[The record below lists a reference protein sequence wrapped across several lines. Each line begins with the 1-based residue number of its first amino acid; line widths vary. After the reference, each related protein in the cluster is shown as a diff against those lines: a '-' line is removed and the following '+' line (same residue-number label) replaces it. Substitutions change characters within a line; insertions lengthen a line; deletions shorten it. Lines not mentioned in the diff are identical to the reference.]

1 MKPSSISGAAGTDSS
16 DLDRAKDTAYR
27 FLTARVRSE
36 FEVRRKLKEKGFDND
51 TIALAIERLK
61 ELKLLDD
68 KDFAIRMTKDLVNL
82 KGCGRYYIERKLK
95 EKGIGPETMEA
106 AMESVFAEVDELD
119 VALSVATRKIR
130 ISIEDPKEKARIG
143 RFLQGRGFSW
153 DIINEVFKG
162 LDDRKRD
169 QE

>member
-1 MKPSSISGAAGTDSS
+1 MKPTSIPGGTGPDTS
-16 DLDRAKDTAYR
+16 DLDRAKDAAYR

-36 FEVRRKLKEKGFDND
+36 FEVRRKLKEKRFNDD

-68 KDFAIRMTKDLVNL
+68 ADFAICMTKDLVNL
-82 KGCGRYYIERKLK
+82 KGCGRYYIQRKLK
-95 EKGIGPETMEA
+95 GKGIDPETIEE
-106 AMESVFAEVDELD
+106 AMESVFAEVDEVE
-119 VALSVATRKIR
+119 VAGRLALRKIR
-130 ISIEDPKEKARIG
+130 ITIDDPKEKARIS

>member
-1 MKPSSISGAAGTDSS
+1 MKSTSISNSS
-16 DLDRAKDTAYR
+16 DLDKAKDAAYR
-27 FLTARVRSE
+27 FLTSRVRSE
-36 FEVRRKLKEKGFDND
+36 FEVRRKLKEKGFHND

-61 ELKLLDD
+61 ELRLLDD
-68 KDFAIRMTKDLVNL
+68 GDFALCMTKDLVNL
-82 KGCGRYYIERKLK
+82 KGCGRYYIQRKLK
-95 EKGIGPETMEA
+95 EKGIGPETTEA
-106 AMESVFAEVDELD
+106 AMESVFAEVDELE
-119 VALSVATRKIR
+119 VAEKLALRKIR
-130 ISIEDPKEKARIG
+130 ISIDDPKERARIG